1 MSLLIHEGELLELM
15 QDFYTLTGMR
25 IILFDEHYT
34 EILSYPPRE
43 KTFCFCL
50 RENPEFDQ
58 KCRQSDEHSFHQ
70 CRKTNQMHIFKCH
83 AGLNEATAPIM
94 ENGHI
99 LGYMMFGQ
107 ITDNKNKE
115 EFFDQMVALCRDYGI
130 EGDLSYPI
138 RKIKYRSESQLRAAA
153 RLLDTYVHYVRL
165 KEIVRPTGQLL
176 IDSIERFIESHI
188 GEDLSVERLCGEFG
202 ISRTRLYETLRP
214 YTKGGIAALV
224 RRKRLAYARELIRN
238 TEMSIPEIADAV
250 GFSDYNYFLRLFKQE
265 YGISSRKLRAEGAPA
280 APPDLGKSLD
290 KRADM

>member
-1 MSLLIHEGELLELM
+1 MSLYIHEAELMELM

-25 IILFDEHYT
+25 IILFDGQYA
-34 EILSYPPRE
+34 EILSYPPKE

-50 RENPEFDQ
+50 RENPEFDR
-58 KCRQSDEHSFHQ
+58 KCRASDEHSFRQ
-70 CRKTNQMHIFKCH
+70 CRKTNQVYIFKCH
-83 AGLNEATAPIM
+83 AGLNEATAPII

-107 ITDNKNKE
+107 ISDNKNKE
-115 EFFDQMVALCRDYGI
+115 EFFDQMVALCRQYGI
-130 EGDLSYPI
+130 DRDLSHPI

-153 RLLDTYVHYVRL
+153 RLLDAYVHYVRL

-176 IDSIERFIESHI
+176 IDSIERFVEAHI
-188 GEDLSVERLCGEFG
+188 REDLSVERITREFD

-224 RRKRLAYARELIRN
+224 RHKRLEYARDLIRN
-238 TEMSIPEIADAV
+238 TDMSIPEIADAA

-265 YGISSRKLRAEGAPA
+265 YGISSRKLRSQTHPRESA
-280 APPDLGKSLD
+280 K
-290 KRADM
+290 

>member
-1 MSLLIHEGELLELM
+1 MSLLIHEAELLELM

-50 RENPEFDQ
+50 RENEEFDR
-58 KCRQSDEHSFHQ
+58 KCRESDEYSFEQ
-70 CRKTNQMHIFKCH
+70 CRKRNQIYIFKCH

-115 EFFDQMVALCRDYGI
+115 EFFDQMVALCRAYGI
-130 EGDLSYPI
+130 QRDLSQPI

-153 RLLDTYVHYVRL
+153 RLLDAYVHYVRL

-176 IDSIERFIESHI
+176 IDSIEHFVETHI
-188 GEDLSVERLCGEFG
+188 REEITVERITREFG

-214 YTKGGIAALV
+214 YTKGGIASFIKH
-224 RRKRLAYARELIRN
+224 KRLEYAKHLIRH
-238 TEMSIPEIADAV
+238 TEMSIPEIADAA
-250 GFSDYNYFLRLFKQE
+250 GFSDYNYFLRLFKQK
-265 YGISSRKLRAEGAPA
+265 YGISSRKMREKTGIHSVAE
-280 APPDLGKSLD
+280 
-290 KRADM
+290 